1 MSSNNEIAK
10 ATEIVSSIPDFVSA
24 VTDVVQT
31 PSGFLV
37 TAIVLFWLVVN
48 RDFTKF
54 FFLFEYKKIDA

>member
-10 ATEIVSSIPDFVSA
+10 ATEIVSSILDFVSA

>member
-1 MSSNNEIAK
+1 
-10 ATEIVSSIPDFVSA
+10 
-24 VTDVVQT
+24 VVQT